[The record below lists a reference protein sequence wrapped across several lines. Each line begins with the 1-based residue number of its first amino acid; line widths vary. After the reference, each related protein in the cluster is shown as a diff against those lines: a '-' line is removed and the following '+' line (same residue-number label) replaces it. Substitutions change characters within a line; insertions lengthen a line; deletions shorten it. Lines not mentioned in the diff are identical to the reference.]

1 MRPRSDMPRILPSVG
16 VLFLL
21 ALALAPASGASA
33 QGRTVG
39 EYSFGGGAL
48 RVNTDGA
55 RVALYAEDRTGSQ
68 VLVYVDP
75 SSIRQWLEEAGALVR
90 RREEREERETSP
102 LTHHDASMGGSVV
115 LTRQPVARGTR
126 PRLFLTVTGDPD
138 HIALIPLTPMD
149 ARIVIA
155 ALNRASEET
164 RQGP

>member
-1 MRPRSDMPRILPSVG
+1 MDVPRLRFLILS
-16 VLFLL
+16 LS
-21 ALALAPASGASA
+21 LALAPASVSA

-48 RVNTDGA
+48 RVNSEGA
-55 RVALYAEDRTGSQ
+55 RVSVYAEDRMGSQ

-75 SSIRQWLEEAGALVR
+75 SSIRRWLEEAGALVR
-90 RREEREERETSP
+90 RREGTEEIETAP

-126 PRLFLTVTGDPD
+126 PRLYLTVTGDRD

-149 ARIVIA
+149 ARIVLA
-155 ALNRASEET
+155 ALNRASEEA
-164 RQGP
+164 RGAP